1 MNFCGILTLALLASF
16 ASMVQCHAD
25 EVMALQLSDPSG
37 YFESFLQPGSRAGA
51 PRLVAPERAL
61 VGLHL
66 GYGRG
71 PFSLANLRAAV
82 PSGMT
87 SELCVQVSSPDG
99 RYWSINAYR
108 SVAAA
113 HASVRL
119 QTRSKFDAELAA
131 QYTADEVPI
140 AIRATHDCDEGSKGS
155 LVAAIPPG
163 ATSTDTLIVY
173 LNAPGSR
180 AGAKLLDAHEN
191 NIASGRCGPPADG
204 TSIAFTEVCIVSL
217 SAEVR
222 RRTSGLQITL
232 IGEAGEPIPTKY
244 DLVLPEK

>member
-1 MNFCGILTLALLASF
+1 MNFGGIRTF
-16 ASMVQCHAD
+16 ASAAAVASMGQCLAD
-25 EVMALQLSDPSG
+25 EVMALQLADPSG
-37 YFESFLQPGSRAGA
+37 YFESFLQPGSRAGI
-51 PRLVAPERAL
+51 PKLVAPDRAL

-66 GYGRG
+66 GYGSG
-71 PFSLANLRAAV
+71 PFSLADLRAAV

-99 RYWSINAYR
+99 RYWSINGYR
-108 SVAAA
+108 PVAAA

-155 LVAAIPPG
+155 LIAAIPPG
-163 ATSTDTLIVY
+163 ARTTDTLIVY

-180 AGAKLLDAHEN
+180 AGAKLLDVHEN
-191 NIASGRCGPPADG
+191 NIASGRCGPPADS
-204 TSIAFTEVCIVSL
+204 TSIAFTEVCVVSL
-217 SAEVR
+217 TAEVR
-222 RRTSGLQITL
+222 QRASGLQITL
-232 IGEAGEPIPTKY
+232 IGEAGEPIRTKY
-244 DLVLPEK
+244 DLILPEK